1 MTAPTTDPAPR
12 RPRPFRHRRDAIGV
26 VIALAVT
33 GVLVTGCAISTEQ
46 QPRPIT
52 RETTVVPTTVDG
64 N

>member
-1 MTAPTTDPAPR
+1 VNRWRSSPR
-12 RPRPFRHRRDAIGV
+12 RRVTIAVVGV
-26 VIALAVT
+26 VLTVAGSAAAT
-33 GVLVTGCAISTEQ
+33 ACSISVEQ